1 MGVISMTIA
10 GTAGVNPVISGG
22 AVISGCFF
30 GDRCSPLSSS
40 TILVA
45 SVTETN
51 LFDNIRNMLRTAAVP
66 FALTCIIYGAI
77 GLCGINQVDAAS
89 ISDVFAKEFQLNR
102 WMILPAVI
110 VLGLSMLRVD
120 VKKSMTLSIVCAVI
134 LCVVFQHR
142 SAAEIIRIM
151 LTGYRA
157 GDPVFQNTIASGVI
171 PQISAI
177 LGPCAGGACYSPA
190 LTDFI
195 FMVDG
200 KSHMFVTGPDVV
212 KAVTHEE
219 VGKEELGGAYTHSSK
234 SGVAHFI
241 GPSEEDVL
249 MSIRELFGFLPS
261 NNMEDAPVVPTSDDI
276 HREDERLDTL
286 IPADPNVPYDVK
298 ELIESVVDDHYFFE
312 VMPHFA
318 KNVVI
323 GFARLGGRPVGIV
336 ANNPAFLA
344 GVLDIDASDKAA
356 RFIRFCDC
364 FNIPLITLED
374 VPGFLP
380 GCTQEHGG
388 IIRHGAK
395 IVYAYVEATI
405 PKITLILRKAY
416 GGAYI
421 VMSRK
426 QTGSDVNLAYPTAE
440 IAVMGAEG
448 AVNILFRHADEQQ
461 RAQAVEEYREHFAN
475 PYRAAE
481 LGYVDEIILPR
492 QTRFKLIQALDM
504 AHNKIRSN
512 PPKKHGNMPL

>member
-1 MGVISMTIA
+1 MENERIYEDFERRNRAAEEGGGADKVKQQHEAGKMTARERIETLLDKGTFVELHRCTNYGMERHRIPGDGVVSGYGKIDGRQVFVYAYDFTVLGGSLSATNAQKIVKIQTMA
-10 GTAGVNPVISGG
+10 LKNGAPVIALNDSGG
-22 AVISGCFF
+22 A
-30 GDRCSPLSSS
+30 
-40 TILVA
+40 
-45 SVTETN
+45 
-51 LFDNIRNMLRTAAVP
+51 
-66 FALTCIIYGAI
+66 
-77 GLCGINQVDAAS
+77 
-89 ISDVFAKEFQLNR
+89 
-102 WMILPAVI
+102 
-110 VLGLSMLRVD
+110 
-120 VKKSMTLSIVCAVI
+120 
-134 LCVVFQHR
+134 
-142 SAAEIIRIM
+142 RIQEGVES
-151 LTGYRA
+151 LTGYA
-157 GDPVFQNTIASGVI
+157 NIFFQNTIASGVI

-421 VMSRK
+421 VMSSK